1 MRSRDARDFVVCR
14 EEDLPPGA
22 MVLAPIGKFGV
33 GVYNIAGNLYAL
45 TNYCPHMGGPLCL
58 GPIRGT
64 TVARADAPGEVGYVL
79 EDRVVRCP
87 WHLWEFNITTGK
99 TIAQPQKGIRTY
111 PVRVDGGEV
120 IVRR

>member
-1 MRSRDARDFVVCR
+1 MRGGNARDSVVCR

-33 GVYNIAGNLYAL
+33 GVYNVDGQLYAL

-58 GPIRGT
+58 GAVRGT
-64 TVARADAPGEVGYVL
+64 TVAQADAPGEVGYVL

-87 WHLWEFNITTGK
+87 WHQWEFDITTGK
-99 TIAQPQKGIRTY
+99 TIAQPPKGIRTY
-111 PVRVDGGEV
+111 PVRVEAGEV